1 MLYRPEEYSFD
12 TEPRSIGSFTS
23 VLVDDLNLE
32 IDEVGRILAIW
43 GMCPHTRWM
52 TAPLVPPKAEAGEV
66 FFVPDGPLSRG
77 VSIRLHRGTY
87 LPVFVDNE
95 SGWVRIQGEGT
106 SALSVEP
113 LIGAIFEIT
122 KEGQLCSLWLKVYPK
137 RTGI

>member
-1 MLYRPEEYSFD
+1 MNLYLELSVMMFPVPSMEARESTNWSLMKQIQSFISFSRASKMRFRVDTSQNRRPNSLLLYRPEEYSFD

-66 FFVPDGPLSRG
+66 FFVPD
-77 VSIRLHRGTY
+77 
-87 LPVFVDNE
+87 
-95 SGWVRIQGEGT
+95 
-106 SALSVEP
+106 
-113 LIGAIFEIT
+113 
-122 KEGQLCSLWLKVYPK
+122 
-137 RTGI
+137 